1 MTEIESFW
9 EAWALSISSRL
20 RPQAGNELRFV
31 GSINDINGMPLS
43 NVDIRIDERT
53 DSNNE
58 VDEIRW
64 ELQFRDQSFHDLFW
78 MSGHVEIDNYVD
90 SDNYDVVNQDDFSF
104 SDVYDFHDITP
115 EELSQL
121 QADYPMMSGLQG
133 FNWDDLVFVRESTR
147 VNDPGTADEN
157 VEQRVNSLR
166 MFQATGT
173 GIILSTKGGGAVRVE
188 EKPHTD
194 EIIVYSSFVP
204 DNTSVKF
211 EDIIGSTAFTT
222 IEANLLANHGDEINS
237 VIPNFDDLTVCT
249 ANDNMVATNADGS
262 VNYNGYYYVEEPE
275 ADGEVYWELTFLD
288 QTGGRLL
295 HVGG

>member
-1 MTEIESFW
+1 M
-9 EAWALSISSRL
+9 
-20 RPQAGNELRFV
+20 RFV

-78 MSGHVEIDNYVD
+78 MSGHVEIANYVD

-133 FNWDDLVFVRESTR
+133 FNWDDLVLFG
-147 VNDPGTADEN
+147 VN
-157 VEQRVNSLR
+157 
-166 MFQATGT
+166 
-173 GIILSTKGGGAVRVE
+173 
-188 EKPHTD
+188 
-194 EIIVYSSFVP
+194 
-204 DNTSVKF
+204 
-211 EDIIGSTAFTT
+211 
-222 IEANLLANHGDEINS
+222 
-237 VIPNFDDLTVCT
+237 PN
-249 ANDNMVATNADGS
+249 
-262 VNYNGYYYVEEPE
+262 
-275 ADGEVYWELTFLD
+275 
-288 QTGGRLL
+288 
-295 HVGG
+295 